1 MNITAELERRILKRA
16 QETQKPCK
24 MYKSEAAADKA
35 TAVVAENVGSIHE
48 THSARYVVFYI
59 DDLKAWVGAI
69 DLTECLNRPKAVG
82 GYLGYAP
89 QAGFYTY

>member
-1 MNITAELERRILKRA
+1 MNVISTVKSRILKRA
-16 QETQKPCK
+16 QETKKPCK

-69 DLTECLNRPKAVG
+69 DLTECLNRPKAAG
-82 GYLGYAP
+82 GYVGYAAH
-89 QAGFYTY
+89 AGFYTY